1 LGGSAAAAIVP
12 AGFVA
17 DPKFIHLHVHSS
29 YSLLES
35 ALTITKLAE
44 YAKKDRQPALALT
57 DTDNMFG
64 ALEFSDKMASAG
76 IQPII
81 GCSLA
86 IDFADQD
93 QGLRTAGGPAR
104 ELPRLILLAMN
115 EDGYRNLMRLSSR
128 AFLDTPANERAHLKL
143 SMLAENCGDLIALT
157 GGPSGPLDQ
166 AIVQRQPH
174 LVASRCDTLARLFDK
189 RLYVEL
195 QRHDLPSEREAE
207 PQLVELA
214 YARGLPL
221 VATNQPYFGSAEDYD
236 AHDAL
241 ICIAQGR
248 VVGEPERRRVTVEH
262 RFKTRAE
269 MAALFGDLPEALAS
283 TVEIASRCAYRPK
296 TRAPI
301 LPRFTTDAAGG
312 GETAE
317 LRRQAEAGL
326 ERRIKAHG
334 VAPGFTE
341 ETYRE
346 RLAIELGVI
355 ERMKYPGYFLIVADF
370 IQWAKEHGIPVGPG
384 RGSGAGSLVAYALL
398 ITDLD
403 PIRFG
408 LIFERFLNEERI
420 SMPDFDIDFCQDRRD
435 EVISYVQEK
444 YGRDQVAQII
454 TFGTLQARGVLRD
467 VGRVLEMPYGQ
478 VDKLCKMVPQN
489 PAQPV
494 TLAAAIAGEPR
505 LQAARDA
512 EEVVERAFGVALKL
526 EGLYRHASTH
536 AAGIVIADRPL
547 SELVPLYRDP
557 KSDIPATQF
566 NMKWVEQAG
575 LVKFDFLGLKT
586 LTVLERAVEL
596 LKRRNIE
603 IDLLSIPLDD
613 AKSYDLMARG
623 ETVGVFQV
631 EGQGMRRAL
640 TDMRPD
646 RFEDIIALVALYRPG
661 PMANIPTYCARKR
674 GTEQPD
680 YIHPKIEPI
689 LRETFGVIIY
699 QEQVMQ
705 IAQVLS
711 GYSLGEADMLRR
723 AMGKKIRKE
732 MEAQRNRF
740 LSGAVERGVER
751 GQADAI
757 FELLVRFA
765 DYGFNKSHAA
775 AYALVAYQTAYLKA
789 NYPVEFLAASMTLE
803 MGNTDKLSEFKA
815 EAIRLGIPVVPPSVN
830 RSDAKFEV
838 QDGKIVY
845 GLAALKGVG
854 GQAVQAIVEARGDKP
869 FADLSDFAHRINPRA
884 VNKRVLESM
893 AAAGAFDALEPDRAR
908 ATAAVDAILA
918 AAQRSHE
925 AVSVGQSELF
935 GGPSQRGALSISATT
950 PWLPAERLQREFDAV
965 GFFLSGHPLDDYAP
979 LLKGLRVQSWVEFSR
994 AVKAGATAGKVAAT
1008 VVSRMERRTKT
1019 GNKMGIFGLSDPS
1032 GQYEAILFAEGLA
1045 QYRDV
1050 LEPGNAVLLFMSAEA
1065 QGDDVRARIQTAEPL
1080 DKAAEKLQKGL
1091 RVYLRDA
1098 GPLEAV
1104 SKRLDP
1110 IPGSNGRPQSGR
1122 SDGEVNVVLMM
1133 SDGGEVEIRLPGR
1146 FKVSPQ
1152 IAGAI
1157 KAVPGVVQVEA
1168 V

>member
-1 LGGSAAAAIVP
+1 MP

-35 ALTITKLAE
+35 ALTIAKLAE
-44 YAKKDRQPALALT
+44 YAKADRQPALALT

-86 IDFADQD
+86 VDFGDQD
-93 QGLRTAGGPAR
+93 QGLRTVGGPAR
-104 ELPRLILLAMN
+104 ELSRLILLAMN

-965 GFFLSGHPLDDYAP
+965 GFFLSGHPLDDYGP

-994 AVKAGATAGKVAAT
+994 AVKAGATAGRVAAT